1 MTIIA
6 QIKAGV
12 LKEYLS
18 RAENFVDELKLVA
31 TPEGFSFKLV
41 DPAHVAMCISTL
53 DAKAFNSLAVGI
65 PDPITPLPGE
75 TAPPAPKGCEI
86 FFDIE
91 RLFGNVWRNT
101 KPTDIIRIH
110 APKEETVET
119 KIGKETKT
127 YKANYIEIEY
137 NEIVKQVRI
146 NPADMDGYAD
156 PKWPNI
162 DFKNKL
168 SIRTSDLRA
177 FINSITDYTDHVRF
191 RCVKS
196 GFIAD
201 MAPNA
206 GEGIVKIRKM
216 FREDA
221 LQGYSFKEETMTLI
235 SLDYLTNMLKA
246 LGKTHWITLELST
259 DYPIRISWDQVLGQ
273 DIVGRG
279 QYLLAPRI
287 END

>member
-18 RAENFVDELKLVA
+18 RAENLVDELKLVA
-31 TPEGFSFKLV
+31 TPSGFSFKIV

-53 DAKAFNSLAVGI
+53 DAKAFNTLSVDM
-65 PDPITPLPGE
+65 PEPVMPLPGE
-75 TAPPAPKGCEI
+75 KAPAPKGTEI

-110 APKEETVET
+110 APKEEE
-119 KIGKETKT
+119 KHSC
-127 YKANYIEIEY
+127 IEIEY
-137 NEIVKQVRI
+137 NEIVKQVLI
-146 NPADMDGYAD
+146 NPNDMEGYSDA
-156 PKWPNI
+156 KWPDLNLS
-162 DFKNKL
+162 NKL

-177 FINSITDYTDHVRF
+177 FINSILDYTDHVRF

-196 GFIAD
+196 GLIAD
-201 MAPNA
+201 ICSAHD
-206 GEGIVKIRKM
+206 GGIVKIRKL
-216 FREDA
+216 FREEA
-221 LQGYSFKEETMTLI
+221 LQGYSFTKETTTLI
-235 SLDYLTNMLKA
+235 SLSYLTSMLKA
-246 LGKTHWITLELST
+246 LGKTHWLTIEFGH

-273 DIVGRG
+273 DIIGKGV
-279 QYLLAPRI
+279 YLLAPRI